1 MSVWEVGREVG
12 PYVLIDRIGAG
23 GMGEVWKARD
33 ARLDRIVALK
43 RLLTRSDAFEREA
56 RTIASLNHPHICTLH
71 DIGADYLVM
80 EHIDGEPL
88 RGPLDADEG
97 VRLAL
102 QIAAALEAAHGRG
115 IVHRDLKPANIL
127 VTDGRAEWVDF
138 GIAKLRPA
146 AADATMT
153 LDGEIA
159 GTPAYMSPEQAQG
172 RETDARSDI
181 FSFGAV
187 LYEMLSGRRAF
198 EASTAAETLSAV
210 LRDDPP
216 PARIPDALCRII
228 TRCLEKS
235 PTQRFQSVAELRAA
249 LEQVSRTA
257 LSTPPVA
264 PPASIVVLPFANIS
278 SDPEQEYFSDGLT
291 EEIINL
297 LARVDHLKVIARTSA
312 FSFKGRS
319 LPVRDIAEALG
330 VTSILDGSVRRAGNR
345 IRVTAQLVNASD
357 GSHRWS
363 ERYDR
368 ELADVF
374 AVQDD
379 IASAIVRE
387 LRGRLA
393 SRAAAPRAYTPTVP
407 AYEAFL
413 MARHL
418 VWTKHSPDAY
428 AEAQEF
434 YQSAIALD
442 PGYALPHAA
451 LAELF
456 HIRASLRG
464 HGAREAAA
472 MIRPAAERALA
483 LDPSLPEAHMWLG
496 ILSSTYEY
504 DWAVADHH
512 FGTAMTSTPV
522 APLLRHMNG
531 YFNLRFRGR
540 SDEAVAEHR
549 RALQD
554 DPLNLIIR
562 VGLVLSLYSAGRHGD
577 ATEEG
582 KRVLALAPAFAPS
595 YTLHVLNVLT
605 QPPSEARAF
614 AERLHALVPGVAGSV
629 GLLAG
634 LLRRDGNDAGAA
646 ALMRDVGDLNEYGN
660 AVDQALYQ
668 LVCGHTDQAFDA
680 MATLVEQ
687 HHPLL
692 MMVLVGGPYGA
703 MLRAS
708 SRWPEFSRTIGLP
721 PSPLVEV

>member
-1 MSVWEVGREVG
+1 MSVWDVGREVG
-12 PYVLIDRIGAG
+12 PYVLIDRLGAG

-33 ARLDRIVALK
+33 TRLGRMVALK
-43 RLLTRSDAFEREA
+43 RLLTPSDAFEREA
-56 RTIASLNHPHICTLH
+56 RTIAALNHPHICTLH

-80 EHIDGEPL
+80 EHIDGVPL
-88 RGPLDADEG
+88 RGPLDPDEG

-102 QIAAALEAAHGRG
+102 QIAAALDAAHGKG
-115 IVHRDLKPANIL
+115 IVHRDLKPTNVL
-127 VTDGRAEWVDF
+127 VTDGRAKLLDF
-138 GIAKLRPA
+138 GIAKLRRA
-146 AADATMT
+146 VVADDATMT
-153 LDGEIA
+153 LNGGIA

-187 LYEMLSGRRAF
+187 FYEMLSGRRAF
-198 EASTAAETLSAV
+198 EAPTAAETMSAV

-216 PARIPDALCRII
+216 AAAIPDALSRII

-235 PTQRFQSVAELRAA
+235 PTRRFQSVAELRAA
-249 LEQVSRTA
+249 LEQVSKSGP
-257 LSTPPVA
+257 STPRA
-264 PPASIVVLPFANIS
+264 ASPPSIAVLPFANLS

-297 LARVDHLKVIARTSA
+297 LARVDGLKVIARTSA

-319 LPVRDIAEALG
+319 LPIGDIAEALG
-330 VTSILDGSVRRAGNR
+330 VTSVLEGSVRRAGNR
-345 IRVTAQLVNASD
+345 IRVTAQLVNAVD

-368 ELADVF
+368 DLADVF

-379 IASAIVRE
+379 IASAIVSE

-393 SRAAAPRAYTPTVP
+393 GPSAPPRAHTPTVP

-418 VWTKHSPDAY
+418 VWTKHSPGAY
-428 AEAQEF
+428 EEAQEL
-434 YQSAIALD
+434 YQTAIALD
-442 PGYALPHAA
+442 PGYALPYAA

-456 HIRASLRG
+456 HIRASMRG
-464 HGAREAAA
+464 PRAREVAT

-496 ILSSTYEY
+496 VLSSTYEY
-504 DWAVADHH
+504 DWAIAEHH
-512 FGTAMTSTPV
+512 FARATTSPSV
-522 APLLRHMNG
+522 APELRHMNG
-531 YFNLRFRGR
+531 YFHLRFRGR
-540 SDEAVAEHR
+540 ADDAVAEHR

-562 VGLVLSLYSAGRHGD
+562 VGLVLSLYSAGRPVD
-577 ATEEG
+577 AAEEG
-582 KRVLALAPAFAPS
+582 KRVLALAPGFAAS
-595 YTLHVLNVLT
+595 YTLQVLNVLT
-605 QPPSEARAF
+605 QPPAEALAF
-614 AERLHALVPGVAGSV
+614 AQRFHAQVPGAAGSV

-634 LLRRDGNDAGAA
+634 LLRRDGNDSAAA
-646 ALMRDVGDLNEYGN
+646 ALMRDVSDLNEYGN
-660 AVDQALYQ
+660 AVDHALYQ
-668 LVCGHTDQAFDA
+668 LVGGDTDRAFEA
-680 MATLVEQ
+680 MAMLVEQ

-692 MMVLVGGPYGA
+692 IMVLVGGPYGA
-703 MLRAS
+703 LLRS
-708 SRWPEFSRTIGLP
+708 SPRWPEFARRIGLS
-721 PSPLVEV
+721 PSH